1 MTVTEENDVGVGDRS
16 RCLNCCSSPEV
27 AMEHRDGVARE
38 SKPEEGRESLSY
50 LRLVIIAMNRDEWG
64 RSFQQFHDVE
74 AGEVA
79 KMNDHVR
86 SRERGQ

>member
-1 MTVTEENDVGVGDRS
+1 MTVTEENDVGVSNRS
-16 RCLNCCSSPEV
+16 RCLNCRSPPEV
-27 AMEHRDGVARE
+27 AMDHRDVAARE
-38 SKPEEGRESLSY
+38 SQTEGGRESISY

-86 SRERGQ
+86 SRQRGQ